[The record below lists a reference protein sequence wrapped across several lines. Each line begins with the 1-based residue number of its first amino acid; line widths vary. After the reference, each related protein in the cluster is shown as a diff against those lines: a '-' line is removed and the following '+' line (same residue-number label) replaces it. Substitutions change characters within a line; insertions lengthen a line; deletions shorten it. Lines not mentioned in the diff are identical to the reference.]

1 MGDQHRYNAYMSSK
15 PLTDVYIKYNN
26 LHEFVKQ
33 NRPVVM
39 CTNEEIGC
47 EITVFSLFSN
57 YRPRYSPCINDRSPL
72 YTMGL
77 HINFDIRSVWV
88 PVLGSGLT
96 SEPLNL

>member
-1 MGDQHRYNAYMSSK
+1 MDHMGDQHRYNAYISSK

-47 EITVFSLFSN
+47 EITVFSLFFKQCF
-57 YRPRYSPCINDRSPL
+57 PFEPEFL
-72 YTMGL
+72 L
-77 HINFDIRSVWV
+77 KK
-88 PVLGSGLT
+88 LSGFF
-96 SEPLNL
+96 P